1 MTAPRGAR
9 ETAREPAAG
18 SAVRGD
24 DAQKGAQGD
33 DAQKGA
39 WGDDVGRGAQG
50 DDARRGAQGDDAR
63 MGAQDDGARMGAQ
76 GHDAL
81 ALLDRWLIMLSAQR
95 GARPATLAAYRAD
108 VRGWL
113 DFLTGHL
120 GGPPDLARV
129 ATTDLRAWMAAS
141 RARGLGARSLARALS
156 AVKGFH
162 RWLADAEGLEAP
174 AVAAMRGPKVAR
186 RLPRP
191 VDIPAARALIG
202 AVEADAR
209 EAWIGARDAAVLT
222 LLWGCGLRIS
232 EALSL
237 KGGDAPLPEVLRI
250 TGKGGRERLVPV
262 LPAARAAVEAYRRR
276 APFALG
282 AQDALFR
289 GARGGAL
296 DQRLVRKAMETARA
310 GLGLPATATPHAMR
324 HAFATHL
331 LAAGGD
337 LRAIQTLLGHASLS
351 TTQLYTAVDGARLA
365 AIHAAAH
372 PRAHP
377 RARAPSGG

>member
-1 MTAPRGAR
+1 VTARDAPTRGGVAGAVAGAAAGTAAKTAAKTAAGTAPDAGALS
-9 ETAREPAAG
+9 AA
-18 SAVRGD
+18 RGD
-24 DAQKGAQGD
+24 DAPTL
-33 DAQKGA
+33 
-39 WGDDVGRGAQG
+39 V
-50 DDARRGAQGDDAR
+50 
-63 MGAQDDGARMGAQ
+63 
-76 GHDAL
+76 
-81 ALLDRWLIMLSAQR
+81 DRWLITLSAQR
-95 GARPATLAAYRAD
+95 GARPATLVAYRRD
-108 VRGWL
+108 VTGWL
-113 DFLTGHL
+113 EFLTGHL

-141 RARGLGARSLARALS
+141 RARGLGARSLSRALS

-162 RWLADAEGLEAP
+162 RWLADAEGMEAP
-174 AVAAMRGPKVAR
+174 AVAAMRGPKVSR

-191 VDIPAARALIG
+191 VDIPAARALID
-202 AVEADAR
+202 AVRTDAR
-209 EAWIGARDAAVLT
+209 EGWIGARDAAVLT

-237 KGGDAPLPEVLRI
+237 KGADAPLPDVLRI
-250 TGKGGRERLVPV
+250 TGKGGKERLTPV
-262 LPAARAAVEAYRRR
+262 LPAARAAVEAYRRL

-282 AQDALFR
+282 AGEALFR

-296 DQRLVRKAMETARA
+296 NPRLVQKAMETARM
-310 GLGLPATATPHAMR
+310 GLGLPATATPHALR

-351 TTQLYTAVDGARLA
+351 TTQVYTAVDGARLA

-372 PRAHP
+372 PRAH
-377 RARAPSGG
+377 R